1 MRGRLRIVIPS
12 TLRGYWLTNLQFAV
26 EYIHSLKG
34 NEMTKS
40 EKLMAQFDAI
50 EALLESAM
58 GKLTK
63 LPVELVN
70 QSSVSNIY
78 EIIGTA
84 LEDLE
89 TEKYESCCGLQQEEE
104 ETLEKIEKME
114 AELFELRA
122 SLR

>member
-1 MRGRLRIVIPS
+1 
-12 TLRGYWLTNLQFAV
+12 
-26 EYIHSLKG
+26 
-34 NEMTKS
+34 MTKS

-70 QSSVSNIY
+70 QASVSNIY

-89 TEKYESCCGLQQEEE
+89 TEKYESCCGLQAEEE
-104 ETLEKIEKME
+104 ETLEEIEK
-114 AELFELRA
+114 LELRIRELKA
-122 SLR
+122 TL

>member
-1 MRGRLRIVIPS
+1 
-12 TLRGYWLTNLQFAV
+12 
-26 EYIHSLKG
+26 
-34 NEMTKS
+34 MTKS

-114 AELFELRA
+114 AELFQLRA

>member
-1 MRGRLRIVIPS
+1 
-12 TLRGYWLTNLQFAV
+12 
-26 EYIHSLKG
+26 
-34 NEMTKS
+34 MTKS

-89 TEKYESCCGLQQEEE
+89 TEKYESCCGLQAEEE